1 MNQMPPRVTDLR
13 VGEWS
18 DVTETVVADS
28 LLHTGDEMNDELSGT
43 CAALQALRRND
54 AALTKQRVMNENHRR
69 AYVAT
74 LLGYSAGQAEKVRK
88 EYMQQADSLIKQLV
102 ADPTVEHQAAF
113 FVRSSEH
120 GIASLLRAEDVNAK
134 QMRVEARKLPVAEW
148 AALPEQRGFGELSL
162 ARVIGETGDL
172 RLYANP
178 AKVWRRLG
186 LAPWTFQKG
195 GEPVTRMGSTWR
207 AKGGLPADEWSAFG
221 YSPRRRSVM
230 YVVGDTL
237 MKGNRTG
244 PYKARY
250 DEAKVAKVDTGWPPI
265 HAHKH
270 ALLVMTK
277 LLVKNLWKA
286 WNPGL
291 DRGEWSE
298 LMAAEAV
305 A

>member
-1 MNQMPPRVTDLR
+1 M
-13 VGEWS
+13 S
-18 DVTETVVADS
+18 
-28 LLHTGDEMNDELSGT
+28 DELSET
-43 CAALQALRRND
+43 CAALQALRRSD
-54 AALTKQRVMNENHRR
+54 AALTKARVMSENHRR
-69 AYVAT
+69 AHVAT

-88 EYMQQADSLIKQLV
+88 AYMTEADALIAELV
-102 ADPTVEHQAAF
+102 TDPKAEHPAAL
-113 FVRSSEH
+113 FVRASEH
-120 GIASLLRAEDVNAK
+120 GIASLVQGEKANAK
-134 QMRVEARKLPVAEW
+134 RMIAEARRLPVAAW
-148 AALPEQRGFGELSL
+148 AGLPEQRGFGELSL
-162 ARVIGETGDL
+162 ARVVGETGDL

-195 GEPVTRMGSTWR
+195 GGESVTRMGSTWR
-207 AKGGLPADEWSAFG
+207 TKGGLPADEWTQYG

-244 PYKARY
+244 PYKLRY
-250 DEAKVAKVDTGWPPI
+250 DEAKALKVGAGLTPI

-298 LMAAEAV
+298 QRAAEAV